1 MSIDKAWYSIE
12 LPKDEADILKEYF
25 RKACVY
31 FEPSEA
37 GHLVHFECLMTKE
50 ECTFTNDYLRKNI
63 KQGDCNND
71 VIQSTTRTT

>member
-1 MSIDKAWYSIE
+1 MLDVDKSWYSIE
-12 LPKDEADILKEYF
+12 LPNAEAEMLKDYL

-50 ECTFTNDYLRKNI
+50 ECEFTNDYLCKHI
-63 KQGDCNND
+63 K
-71 VIQSTTRTT
+71 

>member
-1 MSIDKAWYSIE
+1 MIREWYSVE
-12 LPKDEADILKEYF
+12 LPITEADMLKDYL

-50 ECTFTNDYLRKNI
+50 ECDLVNKYLKENL
-63 KQGDCNND
+63 
-71 VIQSTTRTT
+71 